1 MKTFEPVYKF
11 VSFYNF
17 KSFEN
22 FIFKDQMRQQGLHVF
37 RCIYEKKCLC
47 LEARKMAEKQ
57 LADARNMAQAQRF

>member
-22 FIFKDQMRQQGLHVF
+22 FIFKDQMRQQGLNVF
-37 RCIYEKKCLC
+37 KCIYE
-47 LEARKMAEKQ
+47 MIV
-57 LADARNMAQAQRF
+57 FV